1 MLGQSDS
8 IPVPSPDD
16 NCLATPVR
24 QAVGTHSGTRGR
36 NWVRFARLRRVP
48 RPWDPVSPGTVGN
61 WVCFAPFSL
70 PGPAR
75 PAELGSFCT
84 IAPCSHAPVAPSHPV
99 PPEIGFVLLNPFPC
113 PIHHNSFPA
122 EDLPFVPLP
131 GNWLCFAR
139 LLTRETRRTWRMK
152 SKSCLARNPGPPL
165 GSLCLCGETFEA
177 RRLGSFCIIYVR
189 PAPPARGLP
198 QDVAVKRQGNR
209 RDIPVVRGICASPVV
224 AGPSDGL
231 LAAPVSCRLH
241 SILVRHVRSVN
252 II

>member
-1 MLGQSDS
+1 LGSFRT
-8 IPVPSPDD
+8 I
-16 NCLATPVR
+16 A
-24 QAVGTHSGTRGR
+24 
-36 NWVRFARLRRVP
+36 P
-48 RPWDPVSPGTVGN
+48 RPT
-61 WVCFAPFSL
+61 SL
-70 PGPAR
+70 GPRLTRHRRELGLFCTFFPPGPR
-75 PAELGSFCT
+75 PTGRIGFVLHNWGDAPAAAGHEAGVPLPVCPQSATAQLGSFCT